1 MKKAPKWLKLDNAAK
16 IYPAAKTKT
25 WTNIYRLSATLNED
39 IDPDILQRSLND
51 IKERF
56 PSICVKLRSGIF
68 WYYLEEIENAPDVS
82 EEGGYAC
89 MRMKFSDIKKCAF
102 RVLYYRNR
110 ITTEFFHSLTDGNG
124 ALIFLKTLVATYL
137 ENKYGIE
144 VPHKK
149 GVLDISR
156 IARREELE
164 DSFLKYSGKVR
175 LGRRDT
181 NAYIYKG
188 SHILE
193 DFTPLITGEIS
204 VDELKTKAKEFNVS
218 ITTYLAAVMVDA
230 LQQMQEEEIDNIR
243 FRKPI
248 KILIPVNLRSFY
260 PSKTL
265 RNFILYITPGIK
277 PRMGHYSFEETVKS
291 IHHQMGYELT
301 EKQMNQRI
309 VTNVRDELNPLVRIM
324 PLFIK
329 NGVMKIIYNI
339 SGEKK
344 ASITMS
350 NLGNV
355 TLPDVMNEYVDRFD
369 FILTPQLTLPG
380 NCSIISFNGKLYIS
394 FVRNIKET
402 KLEKYFFTRLVKNG
416 IHVKI
421 ESNRR

>member
-1 MKKAPKWLKLDNAAK
+1 MKKSLKWLKLDNAAK
-16 IYPAAKTKT
+16 IYPAARTRS
-25 WTNIYRLSATLNED
+25 WTNIYRLSATLTED
-39 IDPDILQRSLND
+39 IDPHILQKSLND
-51 IKERF
+51 IKKRF

-68 WYYLEEIENAPDVS
+68 WYYLEEIENAPNVS

-89 MRMKFSDIKKCAF
+89 MRMTFSDIKKCAF
-102 RVLYYRNR
+102 RVLYYKNR

-124 ALIFLKTLVATYL
+124 ALVFLKTLTATYL
-137 ENKYGIE
+137 ENRYGIA
-144 VPHKK
+144 VPHEE

-164 DSFLKYSGKVR
+164 DSFIKYSGRVS
-175 LGRRDT
+175 LGRKDT

-188 SHILE
+188 SQLLE
-193 DFTPLITGEIS
+193 DFTPLITGELL
-204 VDELKTKAKEFNVS
+204 VDEVKSKAKEYNVS
-218 ITTYLAAVMVDA
+218 ITTYLAAVMTDA
-230 LQQMQEEEIDNIR
+230 LQQMQEEEIENIR

-265 RNFILYITPGIK
+265 RNFVLYINPGIK
-277 PRMGHYSFEETVKS
+277 PKMGHYSFEETLKTL
-291 IHHQMGYELT
+291 HHQMGYELT

-329 NGVMKIIYNI
+329 NAVMKMIYNI

-344 ASITMS
+344 STITMS

-355 TLPDVMNEYVDRFD
+355 KLPEIMKSYVERFD

-380 NCSIISFNGKLYIS
+380 NCSIISYKNKLYIS
-394 FVRNIKET
+394 FVRNINET
-402 KLEKYFFTRLVKNG
+402 KLERYFFTRLVKSG